1 MKRNKTIFFVVLML
15 AAFPCI
21 TRAQG
26 VMTSNQGTPFTS
38 QVYAEVNG
46 SPYLT
51 TKWAT
56 GNVALKDGQ
65 IYKSVEIKYDQV
77 GEQLLF
83 KADNGDSLL
92 FAQPVHEFELPV
104 TEKGKTTIHNYRNGF
119 PAVNGNTVNSFYE
132 VINDGK
138 VKILKRTKKNIQSH
152 KDYSSAN
159 LINDINTNIN
169 YYILKDNAMTLIK
182 PGNKAIL
189 DALSNK
195 SAEVGKYIKDNNL
208 DVRQDADLGK
218 IFAYYNSL

>member
-1 MKRNKTIFFVVLML
+1 MKRNQTIFFVVLML
-15 AAFPCI
+15 AAFPFI
-21 TRAQG
+21 ARAQG

-46 SPYLT
+46 SPYLAS
-51 TKWAT
+51 KWAT
-56 GNVALKDGQ
+56 GNVALKSGE

-77 GEQLLF
+77 GDQLLF

-104 TEKGKTTIHNYRNGF
+104 TEKGKTTNSNYRNGF
-119 PAVNGNTVNSFYE
+119 PAVNGNTAINFYE

-159 LINDINTNIN
+159 MINDINTNIT
-169 YYILKDNAMTLIK
+169 YYILKDNAMILIK
-182 PGNKAIL
+182 PGSKTIL
-189 DALSNK
+189 DALSDK

-208 DVRQDADLGK
+208 DARQDADLGK